1 MTVTIEA
8 KERTNEKRDAL
19 LKQGYIPAIY
29 YGQGKETKSISVKQT
44 EFNKIFAEAGE
55 STTIKLNDGGKELD
69 VLIHDVQFDPVRNTP
84 AHVDFLVVDMNKPI
98 EVSIP
103 LEFEGVS
110 PAVRAG
116 EGVLVKVMHDM
127 NISGLPKDLPHEI
140 MVDISSLASVDSH
153 ISVGDIKLPKG
164 VSHMHSDEDI
174 IASISKQEEESEET
188 STDVDLSQIEVE
200 SKGKQDV
207 ENEE

>member
-84 AHVDFLVVDMNKPI
+84 AHVDFLVVDMNKPS